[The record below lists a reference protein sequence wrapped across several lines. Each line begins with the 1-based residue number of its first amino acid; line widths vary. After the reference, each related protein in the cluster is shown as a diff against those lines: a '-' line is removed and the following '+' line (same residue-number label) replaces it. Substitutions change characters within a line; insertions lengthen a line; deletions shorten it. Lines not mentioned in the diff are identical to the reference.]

1 MVQNSKSRDVIVNG
15 SKEWSGIYHEP
26 SSVVSD
32 HIIIVIVDPL
42 AIYSLDHASAPIQKD
57 HDDHALVKVRILE

>member
-32 HIIIVIVDPL
+32 HIVIVIVDPL
-42 AIYSLDHASAPIQKD
+42 AVYSLDYAGAPVQKIMMIT
-57 HDDHALVKVRILE
+57 L

>member
-32 HIIIVIVDPL
+32 HIIIDPL
-42 AIYSLDHASAPIQKD
+42 AVYSLDHAGASIQKD

>member
-32 HIIIVIVDPL
+32 QVVSFIVDPL
-42 AIYSLDHASAPIQKD
+42 AVYSLDHAGAPVQKD
-57 HDDHALVKVRILE
+57 HDDHTLVKVRILE